1 MKEIANRV
9 NQYLWLVILLFIVLY
24 YGKVILIPLVFAAM
38 LAMLMAPVCRR
49 LDGWGVHRGASSFI
63 CIFILMVVLS
73 GVLVVVIAEIYSFAD
88 EFPMIEKK
96 ANGLLSKTQDF
107 VEANFGVEPERQV
120 AIVKDQIK
128 SFGKSA
134 GTYAGKLVAGLT
146 STVAGL
152 LITLVLTFLFL
163 FNKERYETFIL
174 KLYKEEETAEVKKIV
189 KEIST
194 VAQKY
199 LTGRATSILILFGLY
214 SVGLLI
220 VGVKNAIL
228 LAGIAALLTIVPYIG
243 STLGGAFPFMM
254 ALVTEDSFQ
263 PALGVAGVIIFI
275 QAMDNYFI
283 EPNIVGGEVAL
294 SAQASILTIIVGG
307 LIWGVAG
314 MILFIPIL
322 GILKIIFDHVEPLK
336 PLGYIIGDPDANKP
350 SKLKMWIM
358 DKFGKKRNVRQRTY
372 KRKTE

>member
-1 MKEIANRV
+1 MKEIANRI
-9 NQYLWLVILLFIVLY
+9 NQYLWLVILLFIVLF

-49 LDGWGVHRGASSFI
+49 LDGWGLHRGVASFV
-63 CIFILMVVLS
+63 CIFILLVVLS
-73 GVLVVVIAEIYSFAD
+73 GVLFVVIAEIYSFAD
-88 EFPMIEKK
+88 EFPMMEKK
-96 ANGLLSKTQDF
+96 ANGLLSQLQDF
-107 VEANFGVEPERQV
+107 VETNFGVEPERQV
-120 AIVKDQIK
+120 AIVKDQVK
-128 SFGKSA
+128 AFGKSA

-146 STVAGL
+146 STIAGL
-152 LITLVLTFLFL
+152 LITLVFTFLFL

-174 KLYKEEETAEVKKIV
+174 KLYKEEDTADVKKV
-189 KEIST
+189 VNEIST

-199 LTGRATSILILFGLY
+199 LTGRAMSIMILFALY

-220 VGVKNAIL
+220 VGVKSAIL

-314 MILFIPIL
+314 MILFIPML

-336 PLGYIIGDPDANKP
+336 PIGYIIGDPDAHKP

-358 DKFGKKRNVRQRTY
+358 KKMGKKGSVRQPTR

>member
-9 NQYLWLVILLFIVLY
+9 NQYLWLVILLFIVLF

-49 LDGWGVHRGASSFI
+49 LDGWGLPRGVTSFI
-63 CIFILMVVLS
+63 CIFILLVVLS

-88 EFPMIEKK
+88 EFPAMEKK
-96 ANGLLSKTQDF
+96 ADTLLSQTQDF
-107 VEANFGVEPERQV
+107 VETNFGVEPERQV
-120 AIVKDQIK
+120 AIVKEQVKAI
-128 SFGKSA
+128 GKSA
-134 GTYAGKLVAGLT
+134 GTYAAKLVSGFT
-146 STVAGL
+146 STIAGL
-152 LITLVLTFLFL
+152 LITLVFTFLFL

-174 KLYKEEETAEVKKIV
+174 KLYKEEETAGVKKIV
-189 KEIST
+189 NQIST
-194 VAQKY
+194 VSQKY
-199 LTGRATSILILFGLY
+199 LTGRAISILILFGLY
-214 SVGLLI
+214 SIGLLI

-228 LAGIAALLTIVPYIG
+228 LAGIAALLTIIPYVG

-263 PALGVAGVIIFI
+263 PALAVAGVIIFI
-275 QAMDNYFI
+275 QAMDNYFV
-283 EPNIVGGEVAL
+283 EPNVVGGEVAL
-294 SAQASILTIIVGG
+294 SAQASILAIIAGG

-314 MILFIPIL
+314 MILFIPML

-358 DKFGKKRNVRQRTY
+358 QKVGRKGTVKHPTR